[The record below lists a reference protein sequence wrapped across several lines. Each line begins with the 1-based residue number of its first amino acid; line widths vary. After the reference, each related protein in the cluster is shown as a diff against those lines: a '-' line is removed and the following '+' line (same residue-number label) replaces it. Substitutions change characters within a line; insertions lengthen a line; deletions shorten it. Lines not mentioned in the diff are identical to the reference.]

1 MPPRPTPLRLEGP
14 RHHRRRWTTALVEV
28 ADRRSRTGDLS
39 LLGELCDALLGDDR
53 IPAVLRTRTQSLFG
67 VVPTF
72 EASGDGRRKNR
83 AVNALEAQDD
93 WWAIAPESECSLILE
108 YGLLAGVAPAQLNG
122 WERVGARDV
131 VRKRHGR
138 NVSRL
143 EHWSVSRLRFDFE
156 THGWHLDIGAHGE
169 ELVPFF
175 PGNGQDALFTPF
187 TDRSPWL
194 HGFWRGM
201 APWFLLKTFA
211 RDDWSR
217 SSEATASM
225 AVESDA
231 EVESTKEMRQALAD
245 SVAQLTRDGVIA
257 LPPGFSIKL
266 IENYP
271 SSHLTFQEQIKMADE
286 AIAIAGLGHNLTTQ
300 VSGGSLAAAN
310 VGNDVRL
317 DLRKFDAETFSTF
330 VHDQVLTP
338 WAETNYG
345 DGALAPWPIYAVEP
359 PEDRAAKAAELKV
372 LGEAIS
378 ALPEDVDKRQIL
390 EDFDIPLI
398 SPEAAQAIR
407 DANVAML
414 PGAAPDPEAEPEEPE
429 EPAALR
435 RVRLA
440 TSTPS
445 GPFVAGQHWVNGLVD
460 AATILGQRDADGALQ
475 EVIQAAQRSTSFDDL
490 RMKLIVLAA
499 EAPTP
504 EAVDIFERAI
514 LLAVGRGTYSASLEV
529 DADP

>member
-1 MPPRPTPLRLEGP
+1 M
-14 RHHRRRWTTALVEV
+14 VEL

-67 VVPTF
+67 IVPTF

-93 WWAIAPESECSLILE
+93 WWAIAPESECSLLLQ

-131 VRKRHGR
+131 ARRRHGR
-138 NVSRL
+138 NVSRI
-143 EHWSVSRLRFDFE
+143 EHWSVSRLRFDF
-156 THGWHLDIGAHGE
+156 TAQQWLLDVGAEGE
-169 ELVPFF
+169 QLVPFF
-175 PGNGQDALFTPF
+175 PGNGQDALFAPF
-187 TDRSPWL
+187 TDRSPWV
-194 HGFWRGM
+194 HGLWRGM

-211 RDDWSR
+211 RQDWGR

-225 AVESDA
+225 SVEADA
-231 EVESTKEMRQALAD
+231 SVTD
-245 SVAQLTRDGVIA
+245 SVELRKQLAESVSQLTRDGVIA

-271 SSHLTFQEQIKMADE
+271 SSHLTFQEQINMANE

-300 VSGGSLAAAN
+300 VSGGSFAAAN

-330 VHDQVLTP
+330 VHDQVLSP
-338 WAETNYG
+338 WADTNYN
-345 DGALAPWPIYAVEP
+345 DSALAPWPIYQVEP
-359 PEDRAAKAAELKV
+359 PEDKAAKAQQLNV
-372 LGEAIS
+372 LGD
-378 ALPEDVDKRQIL
+378 ALSKLPDDVDKRAIL
-390 EDFDIPLI
+390 EDFEVPLL
-398 SPEAAQAIR
+398 SEAAAQAIR
-407 DANVAML
+407 DANAAML
-414 PGAAPDPEAEPEEPE
+414 PGAAPADGATPDPAADTGA
-429 EPAALR
+429 EPAALG

-440 TSTPS
+440 VSTPS
-445 GPFVAGQHWVNGLVD
+445 GPFVAGQHWVNGLAD
-460 AATILGQRDADGALQ
+460 AATIIGQRDADGAIR

-490 RMKLIVLAA
+490 RMKLIVLAS

>member
-1 MPPRPTPLRLEGP
+1 ME
-14 RHHRRRWTTALVEV
+14 A
-28 ADRRSRTGDLS
+28 ADRRARTGDLA

-67 VVPTF
+67 LVPTF

-93 WWAIAPESECSLILE
+93 WWAIAPESECSLLLE

-122 WERVGARDV
+122 WERVGTRDV
-131 VRKRHGR
+131 ARRRHGR

-143 EHWSVSRLRFDFE
+143 EHWSVSRLKFDFDK
-156 THGWHLDIGAHGE
+156 HAWFLDIGSNGE
-169 ELVPFF
+169 QFVPFF

-187 TDRSPWL
+187 TDRSPWI
-194 HGFWRGM
+194 HGLWRGM

-231 EVESTKEMRQALAD
+231 TVESSMEMRQQLAD
-245 SVAQLTRDGVIA
+245 SLAQLARDGVVV

-266 IENYP
+266 VENYP
-271 SSHLTFQEQIKMADE
+271 SSHLTFQEQIRMADE

-300 VSGGSLAAAN
+300 VSGGSFAAAS

-330 VHDQVLTP
+330 AHDQVLTP

-345 DGALAPWPIYAVEP
+345 DGNLAPWPIYGVEP

-372 LGEAIS
+372 LGEALA
-378 ALPEDVDKRQIL
+378 ALPDDVDKRQIL
-390 EDFDIPLI
+390 EDFELPLI

-407 DANVAML
+407 DANAAML
-414 PGAAPDPEAEPEEPE
+414 PGATPAEEDPKAEEESAPR
-429 EPAALR
+429 L
-435 RVRLA
+435 VRLA
-440 TSTPS
+440 TGTPS

-460 AATILGQRDADGALQ
+460 AATLIGQRDADGALQ
-475 EVIQAAQRSTSFDDL
+475 EVASAAQLSTSFDDF
-490 RMKLIVLAA
+490 RMKLIVLAS

-504 EAVDIFERAI
+504 EAVDVFERAI